1 MGNTGCICKKDEQG
15 DVSNLELNNN
25 VNPTVKNA
33 SRPENA
39 EKAEPYV
46 KAERQPNVTL
56 IYNEFIRI
64 VIYLSD

>member
-1 MGNTGCICKKDEQG
+1 MGCICKKGEQG
-15 DVSNLELNNN
+15 EVSNLELGSN
-25 VNPTVKNA
+25 VNPPVENA
-33 SRPENA
+33 SRPEDA

-64 VIYLSD
+64 VKVIYLSD